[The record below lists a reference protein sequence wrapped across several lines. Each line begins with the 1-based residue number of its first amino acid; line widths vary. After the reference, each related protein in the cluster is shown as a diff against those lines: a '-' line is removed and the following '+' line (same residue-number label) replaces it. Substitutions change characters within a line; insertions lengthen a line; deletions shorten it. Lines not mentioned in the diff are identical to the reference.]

1 MLLLRVSPRVE
12 YAITIDI
19 HILANYLQILNVY
32 LPLSRKLCKC
42 WLLKRIEKFLDRH
55 VNRHHFRVAAQPF
68 QWLNCRAH

>member
-32 LPLSRKLCKC
+32 TLY
-42 WLLKRIEKFLDRH
+42 H
-55 VNRHHFRVAAQPF
+55 VNFVNAGCSKGLKNF
-68 QWLNCRAH
+68 